1 MNEPAD
7 LNTSNPNSLL
17 KLLLSS
23 SPSTRKENPVI
34 FSSSYSAQE
43 MLLSERHGI
52 SHALLDCYLSLFGL
66 RTGSAVRRFDS
77 TVWRPM
83 SQFHYLTDDELLA
96 SLSDK
101 ASTYRACPRDD
112 RSKFAVIEVPEHSP
126 CSSPHAMAGILDALH
141 RACLRPCL
149 YKAAG
154 SNDIH
159 LYIYFAGEVDSRL
172 ADRALSNLLT
182 QSGYSSQASGFR
194 LVPFDQP
201 VALPLQK
208 GFQWLTEDLRP
219 KVSRDEI
226 CLASAIALF
235 VADLHK
241 NAVDPT
247 NLIDQYGSDQSGEAL
262 PEPEV
267 LPQQSGLPQSS
278 PSNCESEIVPPMS
291 QLAEDA
297 FSETCKDMQGP
308 VITQLQL
315 GCSDGSGVLSQ
326 DLQSFWPGVKQ
337 LSLLTLDRDYLLNCN
352 EPLRSRRRPRFKRD
366 PPVQHRRDPP
376 LDIRNYVYPDPQTS
390 IQS

>member
-7 LNTSNPNSLL
+7 LNASNPNSPLN
-17 KLLLSS
+17 LLLSS

-43 MLLSERHGI
+43 MLLSERQSI
-52 SHALLDCYLSLFGL
+52 SPALLDSYFSLFSL

-101 ASTYRACPRDD
+101 AATFRACPRDD
-112 RSKFAVIEVPEHSP
+112 RSKFAVIEVPKHSS
-126 CSSPHAMAGILDALH
+126 CSSPHVMAGILDALQN
-141 RACLRPCL
+141 ACLRPCL

-159 LYIYFAGEVDSRL
+159 LYIYFADEVDSRL

-182 QSGYSSQASGFR
+182 QSGYSSQAFGVR
-194 LVPFDQP
+194 LIPFNQP
-201 VALPLQK
+201 LALPLQK

-219 KVSRDEI
+219 KVARDEI

-235 VADLHK
+235 VADFHK

-247 NLIDQYGSDQSGEAL
+247 KLIDQYGRDQSGEAL

-267 LPQQSGLPQSS
+267 LPQQPGLPQSF
-278 PSNCESEIVPPMS
+278 PSNGESEIVPPVT
-291 QLAEDA
+291 QLAEEA
-297 FSETCKDMQGP
+297 YSETSKDRQGP
-308 VITQLQL
+308 VITQSSDLQL
-315 GCSDGSGVLSQ
+315 GCSDGLGVISQ
-326 DLQSFWPGVKQ
+326 DLQSFRPGVKQ
-337 LSLLTLDRDYLLNCN
+337 LSLLTLDRDYSN
-352 EPLRSRRRPRFKRD
+352 EPLRSRRTPRFKRD

-376 LDIRNYVYPDPQTS
+376 LNIRKYVYSDPQPA